1 MKEKINNLTLK
12 SKIIIPLSAITI
24 IFSLTLAWYFS
35 ITYKEARIEEHVAEA
50 RALLM
55 SAESAR
61 EYAAAQFNKD
71 VFRKDLKS
79 IDEILYTV
87 PVFAA
92 IQVASLKADE
102 VGVEFRVPKVSPRN
116 PKNEPNAYELS
127 VLKKLDN
134 GMIKEFWEV
143 DEEAKMLRYFRPI
156 KLTQECMACHGEP
169 SQSKAL
175 WGNDQG
181 LDPTGAKME
190 GWKVGEVHGAFEITT
205 KLDHVYG
212 EINKKAGMIAL
223 ICFISGLA
231 IIGVGY
237 YIANW
242 ISGPVREFALQA
254 DAVSKGDLRFK
265 NTPLL
270 EAKMDSGDELGQLAR
285 AFGGMINS
293 LRDIIRRIDESS
305 DTIASASTEISSSTE
320 QMAAGARE
328 QTNQAGEV
336 ASAVE
341 QMTSTIVEN
350 SKNAAATADTAAKAK
365 TAAEEG
371 GRVVSETVVGMQRI
385 SEVVNKSAKTVM
397 ELGKSSDQIGEII
410 SVIDDIADQT
420 NLLALNA
427 AIEAARAGE
436 QGRGFAVVADEVR
449 KLAERTTKATK
460 EIADMIKKIQSETKG
475 AVTAMNEG
483 TKEVE
488 HGITLAEDA
497 GRSLKEIVA
506 ISQRV
511 TEMVAQIATGSDQQ
525 AQAAEHISASI
536 ESITTVTQETAT
548 GANQVAQATEDLS
561 RMTDNLHQMI
571 KEFQLSERSTRTS
584 GSHNST
590 QRSNVVVGE
599 NGTLTRHSTFDIG
612 AAKTAHKLWRAK
624 VGKLLRGHE
633 RLSEHEVP
641 SHHDCKLG
649 KWCDS
654 DGMAVFGNDA
664 SFLELGKYHEEMHN
678 QVRKVVKLY
687 NDGKVDQAKEEAQ
700 KVYELS
706 DTVVRLLDSLE
717 SVMA

>member
-1 MKEKINNLTLK
+1 MKERFNTLTLK
-12 SKIIIPLSAITI
+12 SKIIIPLSTITI
-24 IFSLTLAWYFS
+24 IFSLVLAWYFS
-35 ITYKEARIEEHVAEA
+35 MTYKESRIQEHVAEA
-50 RALLM
+50 RALLL

-79 IDEILYTV
+79 VDEILYTV

-92 IQVASLKADE
+92 IQVASLKANE
-102 VGVEFRVPKVSPRN
+102 VGVEFRVPKISPRN
-116 PKNEPNAYELS
+116 PKNQPDKYELS
-127 VLKKLDN
+127 VLNKLEN
-134 GMIKEFWEV
+134 GLTNEFWEV
-143 DEEAKMLRYFRPI
+143 DEDAKKLRYFRPI
-156 KLTQECMACHGEP
+156 KLTQECMACHGDP

-205 KLDHVYG
+205 NLDHVYG
-212 EINKKAGMIAL
+212 EISQKAGMIAL
-223 ICFISGLA
+223 ICFISGLG

-242 ISGPVREFALQA
+242 IAGPIKEFAAQA
-254 DAVSKGDLRFK
+254 ESVANGDLRFK
-265 NTPLL
+265 HTPNL
-270 EAKMDSGDELGQLAR
+270 ESKMNSGDELGQLAR

-293 LRDIIRRIDESS
+293 LREIIRKIDESS

-371 GRVVSETVVGMQRI
+371 GRVVSETVIGMQRI

-460 EIADMIKKIQSETKG
+460 EIADMIKKIQTETKG

-488 HGITLAEDA
+488 HGINLAEDA

-548 GANQVAQATEDLS
+548 GADQVAQATEDLS
-561 RMTDNLHQMI
+561 RLTDNLKQLI
-571 KEFQLSERSTRTS
+571 KEFQLSERPTKKSGFVNNDQKSTM
-584 GSHNST
+584 
-590 QRSNVVVGE
+590 VVGR
-599 NGTLTRHSTFDIG
+599 NGALLKKSSVE
-612 AAKTAHKLWRAK
+612 AHT
-624 VGKLLRGHE
+624 
-633 RLSEHEVP
+633 SN
-641 SHHDCKLG
+641 
-649 KWCDS
+649 
-654 DGMAVFGNDA
+654 GN
-664 SFLELGKYHEEMHN
+664 G
-678 QVRKVVKLY
+678 
-687 NDGKVDQAKEEAQ
+687 
-700 KVYELS
+700 
-706 DTVVRLLDSLE
+706 
-717 SVMA
+717 